1 MIGPAECGPECPLPC
16 CMISFLSSF
25 LTLPRL
31 LVAATFFCIC
41 TIVGLFTSSFFR
53 VLPSIGMVGILV
65 AGLLSYTFHKREYI
79 RVRGVVYGS
88 FVAVYF
94 LNLSSGLLTSDANWK
109 DFERDIVLQLPFLIL
124 PLGFWLLPP
133 LPASYLRNIWLTL
146 IGTATV
152 AALLS
157 SVNYALHF
165 EQINELYLHS
175 KVMPTEPDHIRFS
188 LIITLAIA
196 AGVLL
201 IVHKS
206 VSGRARMLLVLVLTG
221 LALYL
226 HMLAVRSGLMTFY
239 SLGGL
244 SFLWLIIRKRRY
256 HQAAA
261 LGAGLLLLP
270 LFSYVCFPTFR
281 NKSANTQEDVGQVE
295 RTASANSYS
304 LVGRVYSYRVA
315 LKVIQKNFW
324 FGVGKADIEEE
335 MAAHYRN
342 DFPLIQ
348 PESYIQP
355 HNQYLYSTVAFGVI
369 GLLVFVVGFY
379 YPGLCIWPQ
388 YAPLLFSQYIILT
401 LSFLVE
407 YTLETQIGLA
417 FALFFLMLALEGTKT
432 PLLPDTEWR
441 PA

>member
-1 MIGPAECGPECPLPC
+1 
-16 CMISFLSSF
+16 MISFLSSF
-25 LTLPRL
+25 LTLQRL
-31 LVAATFFCIC
+31 LIAAAFFCIC

-53 VLPSIGMVGILV
+53 ILPSVGMVGILV
-65 AGLLSYTFHKREYI
+65 TGLLSYFLHKHKYA
-79 RVRGVVYGS
+79 RVRSTVYGS
-88 FVAVYF
+88 FVAIYF
-94 LNLSSGLLTSDANWK
+94 LNLSSGLLTSDANWNE
-109 DFERDIVLQLPFLIL
+109 FERDVVLQLPFLIL
-124 PLGFWLLPP
+124 PLAFWLLPP
-133 LPASYLRNIWLTL
+133 LPAVYLRNIWLTL
-146 IGTATV
+146 IGAAAI

-157 SVNYALHF
+157 AVNYALHF

-196 AGVLL
+196 AGILL
-201 IVHKS
+201 IVQKN
-206 VSGRARMLLVLVLTG
+206 VVGRMQSLLVLVLIV

-226 HMLAVRSGLMTFY
+226 HMLAVRSGLMAFY
-239 SLGGL
+239 SLGVLG
-244 SFLWLIIRKRRY
+244 FLWLVLRKRNY
-256 HQAAA
+256 YQAVQLA
-261 LGAGLLLLP
+261 LCLLLLP
-270 LFSYVCFPTFR
+270 LVSYVCFPTFR
-281 NKSANTQEDVGQVE
+281 NKSVNTQEDVGQVE
-295 RTASANSYS
+295 HTTSANSYS
-304 LVGRVYSYRVA
+304 LVGRVYSYKVA
-315 LKVIQKNFW
+315 LKVIRENFW

-335 MAAHYRN
+335 MAVHYRK

-355 HNQYLYSTVAFGVI
+355 HNQYLYSTVAFGVV
-369 GLLVFVVGFY
+369 GLLIFVVAFY

-388 YAPLLFSQYIILT
+388 YAPLLFAQYTIIT

-417 FALFFLMLALEGTKT
+417 FALFFLMLALEGNKA